1 MTFIREIHRNNK
13 VYLYLVKSERDG
25 QKIKQIN
32 LKYLGEKEQFYK
44 KLKEGTYSLDEIDF
58 VSSISYGNIVFFYNI
73 IHKLKII
80 EIINLCVQKN
90 SDITPSVGGLVAIL
104 ILNRVIAPSS
114 KIEVPK
120 WYTRTVLD
128 KILHI
133 SAEQVQVQSLC
144 RAMDYLTDDCIKQIE
159 IDLLKH
165 LNTLYKLDLNTLFYD
180 ITSSYFEGKKCTLAF
195 FGYSRDHRKDRRQIV
210 IGLVISRHTRFPIMH
225 RVFPGNTVDWKT
237 IELVINQLKTE
248 QNIAQCTIVTDRGMM
263 QKQLRAKL
271 TKQNLQFITGVKSSE
286 KIAKHL
292 IETITETELIP
303 FQARSGAKFKYYAN
317 NFEDEG
323 IVYQIILVFSPKMR
337 DIQEQ
342 AFMEKITKIKK
353 NLDELQEDLKDRHKN
368 SELLEKRLQNIL
380 KTYKKYFQITITS
393 DEKGFQKLSYELQ
406 EIECEKMR
414 IKFGKY
420 VLISNVPRITPEV
433 IIQSYLDKWEV
444 EDAFKFLKTSLD
456 LRPINHWKNSRVKS
470 HVFVCILA
478 YLIRT
483 VIEYELDQ
491 LHMPFSYSQ
500 LKMILAESKLI
511 QFRAKNKVGEKITEF
526 SPEAKIIFDKFK
538 TEFI

>member
-456 LRPINHWKNSRVKS
+456 LRPINHWKNSRIKS

>member
-80 EIINLCVQKN
+80 EIIDLCVQKN
-90 SDITPSVGGLVAIL
+90 SDITPSVGGLIAIL

-114 KIEVPK
+114 KIEVTK

-292 IETITETELIP
+292 IETITDTELIP

-323 IVYQIILVFSPKMR
+323 IAYQIILVFSPKMR

-406 EIECEKMR
+406 EMECEKMR
-414 IKFGKY
+414 FKFGKY
-420 VLISNVPRITPEV
+420 VLISNVPRITPEEA
-433 IIQSYLDKWEV
+433 IQSYLDKWEV

-456 LRPINHWKNSRVKS
+456 LRPINHWKNSRVKA

-491 LHMPFSYSQ
+491 LHLPFSYSQ
-500 LKMILAESKLI
+500 LKTILAESKLI

>member
-58 VSSISYGNIVFFYNI
+58 VSSISYGNIIFFYNI

-114 KIEVPK
+114 KIEVTK

-133 SAEQVQVQSLC
+133 SAEQVQVQSLY
-144 RAMDYLTDDCIKQIE
+144 RSMDYLTDDCIKQIE

-511 QFRAKNKVGEKITEF
+511 QFRAKNNAGEKISEF

>member
-80 EIINLCVQKN
+80 EIINSCVQKN

-225 RVFPGNTVDWKT
+225 RVFPGNTIDWKT
-237 IELVINQLKTE
+237 IELVINQLKIE

-271 TKQNLQFITGVKSSE
+271 AKQNLQFITGVKSSE
-286 KIAKHL
+286 IKAKHL

-323 IVYQIILVFSPKMR
+323 IAYQIILVFSPKMR

-353 NLDELQEDLKDRHKN
+353 NLDELQEDLKDHHKN

-406 EIECEKMR
+406 EMECEKMR
-414 IKFGKY
+414 FKFGKY

-433 IIQSYLDKWEV
+433 AIQSYLDKWEV

>member
-90 SDITPSVGGLVAIL
+90 SDITPSVGGLIAIL

-114 KIEVPK
+114 KIEVTK

-292 IETITETELIP
+292 IETITDTELIP

-323 IVYQIILVFSPKMR
+323 IAYQIILVFSPKMR

-342 AFMEKITKIKK
+342 AFMEKITKIKN

-511 QFRAKNKVGEKITEF
+511 QFRAKNNVGEKITEF